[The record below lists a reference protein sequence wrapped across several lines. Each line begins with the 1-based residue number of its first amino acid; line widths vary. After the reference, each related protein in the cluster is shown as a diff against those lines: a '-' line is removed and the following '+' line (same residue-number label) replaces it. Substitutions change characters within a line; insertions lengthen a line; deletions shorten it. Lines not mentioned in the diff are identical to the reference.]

1 MDTQAIEATVAAWKS
16 YFATADWQEMVKGIE
31 GQPNGCGLI
40 YEIDNPLDR
49 PNESVAIADM
59 RKLPVAEPHY
69 HPAPT
74 VEIYFALEGSGR
86 VVVGGKEQRLDAG
99 SFLVIPSD
107 TAHFTIP
114 YGLVL
119 AVVNTPPF
127 KPESYVTLSDSDPRV
142 GFDKTQFDELSDE

>member
-1 MDTQAIEATVAAWKS
+1 MDTQAIEAVVMAWRS
-16 YFATADWQEMVKGIE
+16 YLATADWQEMVKGTP
-31 GQPNGCGLI
+31 GQPNGCGVI
-40 YEIDNPLDR
+40 YEINNPLSR
-49 PNESVAIADM
+49 AGESIAIADM

-69 HPAPT
+69 HPAPA
-74 VEIYFALEGSGR
+74 VEIYFALEGSGK

-99 SFLVIPSD
+99 SFLVIPPD

-127 KPESYVTLSDSDPRV
+127 KTESYVTLSESDPRV
-142 GFDKTQFDELSDE
+142 GFDKTQFEELSDE